1 MRTLLL
7 LLLVASA
14 ALAQTRIVIIRP
26 GHRPVVI
33 NRRPGGLADTRGSY
47 QGRVTVA
54 TNNRFDWE
62 FAAPPGVVAAMPKD
76 APKGG
81 FAESYQLLQPPGM
94 AAGKEVGL
102 LLHLSASSTSD
113 EYNLWAPV
121 CAKYGLA
128 YVCPYGV
135 GDEAD
140 PGLRLR
146 TALTVLDDLRQRTPI
161 DPDRIY
167 VTGTG
172 NGALTACQIAYCFPE
187 FVGGLIAVG
196 SATSLRAEPY
206 LRDRV
211 RERLSVVLMAGTLDP
226 GRHELERVR
235 ANVLKENEISH
246 RMITVP
252 DHGKGLPS
260 PAVLEQAVG
269 WLESGRL
276 GRVQLTRTYPA
287 TRGAGGA
294 MTRGDDFATALVA
307 EARERLRRGRTD
319 EGLMLLQGVLHR
331 WPAAAAAKDAKTA
344 LDEHDAKG
352 KRTWRE
358 WYDKRQVEH
367 FNREAQ
373 ALDEFVKLL
382 GGVRGVAVNPGL
394 IPAAIAMYEQVEQFG
409 PETREGQRAT
419 RRLEELRKIN
429 AKR

>member
-7 LLLVASA
+7 LLLAASA
-14 ALAQTRIVIIRP
+14 ALAQTRTIIIRP
-26 GHRPVVI
+26 GRPPLVI
-33 NRRPGGLADTRGSY
+33 TRRPGGPADTRGSY
-47 QGRVTVA
+47 QGRVSVA
-54 TNNRFDWE
+54 AANRFDWE

-81 FAESYQLLQPPGM
+81 FAESYQLLLPPGM

-102 LLHLSASSTSD
+102 VLHLSASSTPD
-113 EYNLWAPV
+113 DYNQWAPV
-121 CAKYGLA
+121 CATYGLA
-128 YVCPYGV
+128 YACAYGV

-146 TALTVLDDLRQRTPI
+146 TALTVFDDLRQRIPL
-161 DPDRIY
+161 DPDRVY

-172 NGALTACQIAYCFPE
+172 NGALTACQIAYSFPE

-211 RERLSVVLMAGTLDP
+211 RERLGVVLMAGMLDP

-235 ANVLKENEISH
+235 AAVLKQNEVSH

-252 DHGKGLPS
+252 DHGKGLPA

-276 GRVQLTRTYPA
+276 TRMQLAKAYPA
-287 TRGAGGA
+287 TRVAGGA
-294 MTRGDDFATALVA
+294 MPKGDDFATALVA

-319 EGLMLLQGVLHR
+319 EGLMLLDGVLHR
-331 WPAAAAAKDAKTA
+331 WPAAAAAKEAKTL
-344 LDEHDAKG
+344 LDEHDARG
-352 KRTWRE
+352 KRTWKE
-358 WYDKRQVEH
+358 CYDKRQLEH
-367 FNREAQ
+367 FNREAR
-373 ALDEFVKLL
+373 ALDDFAALL
-382 GGVRGVAVNPGL
+382 GGVRGVAANPGL
-394 IPAAIAMYEQVEQFG
+394 VPAAIAMYEQVEQFG